1 MMKSKRLWIVATAT
15 VCALAFVAMRGTVAM
30 AAPLEFGID
39 RSNMATQWTLAPPQ
53 EPNASPFLTAEYNKP
68 GNFEARRIAVLDG
81 IARLHVQWFRDGFG
95 KGSPDLFVDLLKL
108 VHARG
113 MKMLTVFGAAASDL
127 PAGRLSRQGEERLPV
142 GDVPPEQDQSRC
154 LSEAHRGAVRG
165 GAGRRRDRR
174 CLRDRQ

>member
-108 VHARG
+108 VQR
-113 MKMLTVFGAAASDL
+113 AA
-127 PAGRLSRQGEERLPV
+127 
-142 GDVPPEQDQSRC
+142 
-154 LSEAHRGAVRG
+154 
-165 GAGRRRDRR
+165 
-174 CLRDRQ
+174 